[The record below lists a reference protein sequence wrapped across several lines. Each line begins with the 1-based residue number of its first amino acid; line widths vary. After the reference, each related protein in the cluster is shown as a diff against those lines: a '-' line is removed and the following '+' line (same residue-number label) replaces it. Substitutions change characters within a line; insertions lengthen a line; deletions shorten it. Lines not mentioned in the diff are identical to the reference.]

1 MNLEG
6 QLDLAA
12 HSGNVPFFWGDPG
25 IGKTARI
32 EQWAR
37 EKGHHFERIVLS
49 LHDPTEVAGIYV
61 AVDGG
66 RRAER
71 AVPAWLARVN
81 EAAERGQRSVVFFDE
96 LTAAPET
103 VQVTALG
110 IFAERVV
117 GEVPLPEGTILV
129 AAGNPASRVTGLWEL
144 SGALNNRF
152 RHVDLSPD
160 LEGWLAWAKAQSEG
174 HRIVAAFLDEHRQ
187 YFHVFP
193 GRSDEKTWPSARTWD
208 MVARDLN
215 VHLGGDLELHDFYQV
230 ARQTVGKTAGPAFV
244 AWYDQYLTANH
255 VSLEQVLADPAGA
268 PIPERSDVLA
278 MLSEA
283 ILDRVKSLVE
293 GDEKAA
299 VATYKKATTYLRRV
313 YEGGH
318 KAVALSTSQELAQIV
333 IDRGLVEA
341 ATKTIGSEE
350 LAYLEE
356 ISNVVAAARAA

>member
-6 QLDLAA
+6 QLELAA
-12 HSGNVPFFWGDPG
+12 LNGNVPFFWGDPG

-37 EKGHHFERIVLS
+37 KKGYHFERIVLS

-61 AVDGG
+61 AVEGG

-81 EAAERGQRSVVFFDE
+81 EAAERGRRSVVFFDE
-96 LTAAPET
+96 LTAAPEA

-117 GEVPLPEGTILV
+117 GEAPLPPDTILV
-129 AAGNPASRVTGLWEL
+129 AAGNPASRVSGLWEL
-144 SGALNNRF
+144 SGAFNNRF

-160 LEGWLAWAKAQSEG
+160 LEAWLAWAKAQSEG
-174 HRIVAAFLDEHRQ
+174 HRVVATFLDEHRQ
-187 YFHVFP
+187 YFHAFP
-193 GRSDEKTWPSARTWD
+193 ERSDNKAWPSARTWD

-215 VHLGGDLELHDFYQV
+215 VQLGGDLEQNDFYQ
-230 ARQTVGKTAGPAFV
+230 ATRQTIGKTAAAAFV
-244 AWYDQYLTANH
+244 AWYEQYLTANR

-268 PIPERSDVLA
+268 QIPERSDVIA

-283 ILDRVKSLVE
+283 MLDRFKSLLKD
-293 GDEKAA
+293 DEEAA
-299 VATYKKATTYLRRV
+299 VAIYAKAMTYLRRV

-318 KAVALSTSQELAQIV
+318 KAVALSTSQELAQAV
-333 IDRGLVEA
+333 IDHGLVEA
-341 ATKTIGSEE
+341 ATKALGGKE

-356 ISNVVAAARAA
+356 IGNVVAEARAA